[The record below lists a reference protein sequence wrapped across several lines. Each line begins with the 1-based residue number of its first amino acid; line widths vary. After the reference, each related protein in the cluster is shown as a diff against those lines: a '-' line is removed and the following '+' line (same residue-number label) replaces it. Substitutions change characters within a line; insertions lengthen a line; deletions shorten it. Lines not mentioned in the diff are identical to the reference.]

1 MKFHMLLL
9 DVLNSKTKIKIV
21 KFLLTH
27 EVSMSER
34 EMASILNVSHM
45 SINRIMREL
54 ANLNFVDFITVGK
67 AHLWKVNRK
76 SYTFKMLSAL
86 IKGVVSTKEPLEDL
100 RNTLLKNLPKVLT
113 KKVVLFGSVAKA
125 SEKTNSDIDIFIL
138 VKNERDKEKIET
150 SIEKLSN
157 ICFDVYGNRLAPY
170 ILTEQEIKQKKDLK
184 ILSEINKGIQIFPEK
199 KGKRYDS

>member
-138 VKNERDKEKIET
+138 VKDERDKEKIET

-199 KGKRYDS
+199 KGQKI

>member
-1 MKFHMLLL
+1 
-9 DVLNSKTKIKIV
+9 
-21 KFLLTH
+21 
-27 EVSMSER
+27 
-34 EMASILNVSHM
+34 M

-199 KGKRYDS
+199 KGQKI

>member
-157 ICFDVYGNRLAPY
+157 ICF
-170 ILTEQEIKQKKDLK
+170 
-184 ILSEINKGIQIFPEK
+184 
-199 KGKRYDS
+199 

>member
-1 MKFHMLLL
+1 MLLL

>member
-125 SEKTNSDIDIFIL
+125 SEKINSDIDIFIL

>member
-125 SEKTNSDIDIFIL
+125 SEKINSDIDIFIL

-199 KGKRYDS
+199 KGQKI

>member
-1 MKFHMLLL
+1 MLLL

-199 KGKRYDS
+199 KGQKI

>member
-1 MKFHMLLL
+1 MLLL

-199 KGKRYDS
+199 KRQKI

>member
-170 ILTEQEIKQKKDLK
+170 ILTKQEIKQKKDLK

-199 KGKRYDS
+199 KGQKI

>member
-199 KGKRYDS
+199 KGQKI

>member
-199 KGKRYDS
+199 KRQKI